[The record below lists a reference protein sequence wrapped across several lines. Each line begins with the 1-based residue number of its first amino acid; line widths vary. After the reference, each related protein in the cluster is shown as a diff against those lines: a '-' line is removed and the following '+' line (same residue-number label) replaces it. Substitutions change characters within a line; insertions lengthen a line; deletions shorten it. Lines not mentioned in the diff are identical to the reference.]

1 MNLDHEKK
9 AQEVSLNELIALFL
23 NKLKLITFIT
33 LSFAIFSI
41 FYSLS
46 LPNFYTSTA
55 LLIKTNNDQSA
66 VGLMSQISGIA
77 NIAGISLPSD
87 ASNDR
92 SIEALEKIK
101 SFEFFNNNFLPKINL
116 HDLMAVKDWQ
126 IDTNKLIYDESSF
139 DSKNNKWVR
148 DVSYPKKT
156 VPSAQEA
163 YITYKS
169 IMNISL
175 DKKTSFITLS
185 VKHNSPNVSKEWS
198 EIIISEVNNSMREK
212 DKVRAMKSIQF
223 LNDQLSTV
231 IYEEIREAISL
242 LQKEQMKS
250 LMVIESTDDY
260 ILSVLDSPIAPE
272 IKSSPNRALICSLI
286 TIFGFVLS
294 LLIVILQN
302 NRKFINN

>member
-9 AQEVSLNELIALFL
+9 AQEASLSELIALFL

-116 HDLMAVKDWQ
+116 QDLMAVKDWQ